1 MGSTNS
7 PLPPGVQ
14 TRRSA
19 PESFR
24 ARALQASL
32 TVKDLQASL
41 AWYRDVASFTV
52 DREIERGGK
61 VVAVALKAGDVRI
74 MINQDD
80 GAKGTDRLKGAG
92 LSLMFVTAQSV
103 DDVAKRI
110 KERGG
115 VLDTEPTDMPWG
127 ARLFKVRDPDG
138 FQLVISSPVVGR

>member
-7 PLPPGVQ
+7 PVPPGVQ

-32 TVKDLQASL
+32 TVKDINASL

-52 DREIERGGK
+52 DQEHERGGK
-61 VVAVALKAGDVRI
+61 VVSVSLKAGDVRI
-74 MINQDD
+74 LLNQDD
-80 GAKGTDRLKGAG
+80 GAKGTDRKKGEG
-92 LSLMFVTAQSV
+92 FSLQFTTAQSV
-103 DDVAKRI
+103 DEVAKRI

-115 VLDTEPTDMPWG
+115 TLDSEPADMPWG
-127 ARLFKVRDPDG
+127 ARMFRFRDPDG
-138 FQLVISSPVVGR
+138 FMLSIST